1 MTGLTTGYRKG
12 RPILRDV
19 SFQVGPGEI
28 VAVVGPNGSG
38 KTTLFRALLGF
49 LSPWSGE
56 VLVGGQAPRDHRRVH
71 GMGYLPETIAFPP
84 GWSGMALLREGVRL
98 SRVDGSPARD
108 ELAGAI
114 RRTGLSAEELARS
127 VDTLSKGMARR
138 VAVAMILAGAPSPVL
153 LDEPL
158 TGLDA
163 PSRVR
168 MREEILQAAE
178 CGAAV
183 LMASHDL
190 DEVQR
195 VAGRVVLLR
204 DGVVD
209 QVLEGRGVVAAARL
223 EEMVLGTPLPPD
235 PASPLEEST

>member
-1 MTGLTTGYRKG
+1 MAGLTTGYRRG

-19 SFQVGPGEI
+19 SFQVNPGEI

-38 KTTLFRALLGF
+38 KTTLFRTLLGF
-49 LSPWSGE
+49 LPPWSGD
-56 VLVGGQAPRDHRRVH
+56 VLVGGHSPRHHLRVH

-98 SRVDGSPARD
+98 SLVDGSRAQV
-108 ELAGAI
+108 ELTGAI
-114 RRTGLSAEELARS
+114 RRTGLSEEELSRS

-138 VAVAMILAGAPSPVL
+138 VAVAMILAGGPSPVL

-168 MREEILQAAE
+168 MREEILRSAG

-209 QVLEGRGVVAAARL
+209 RVLEGRGVVTTARL
-223 EEMVLGTPLPPD
+223 EEMVLGNPLAPD
-235 PASPLEEST
+235 PASPPEEST